1 MRTDYTTLV
10 AMIMSNSYNSSV
22 YAMVFAGVT
31 VINLAICAAM
41 ILGHMPVIHII
52 QALFLAMIEFA
63 VVVLVYYGSCHDTGI
78 LHAKLTKPLFIN
90 TSKIIGVAGA
100 LTEK

>member
-1 MRTDYTTLV
+1 MSKKVVLNTHAVMRTDYTTLV

-63 VVVLVYYGSCHDTGI
+63 VVVLVYYYYKRKSTT
-78 LHAKLTKPLFIN
+78 AQTVN
-90 TSKIIGVAGA
+90 
-100 LTEK
+100 